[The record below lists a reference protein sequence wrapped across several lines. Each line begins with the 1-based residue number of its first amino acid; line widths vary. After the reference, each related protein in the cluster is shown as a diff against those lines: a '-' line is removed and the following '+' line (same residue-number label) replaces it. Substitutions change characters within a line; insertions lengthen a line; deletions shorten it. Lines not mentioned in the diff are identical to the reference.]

1 MCLDGEAEDAALAGY
16 GDEGLDAQA
25 SDDRSVCHRV
35 MTETGQKKRIY

>member
-25 SDDRSVCHRV
+25 SDDRSVKSLS
-35 MTETGQKKRIY
+35 QSDD